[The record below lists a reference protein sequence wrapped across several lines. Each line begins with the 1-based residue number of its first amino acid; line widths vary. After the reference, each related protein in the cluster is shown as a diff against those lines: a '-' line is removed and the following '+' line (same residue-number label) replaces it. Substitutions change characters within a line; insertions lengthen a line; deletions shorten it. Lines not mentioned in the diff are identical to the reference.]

1 MRTHTQQPITKPVP
15 ATKPAG
21 SARKPRRSSEK
32 AAVGSQQWELALH
45 PKVRQFLNAAGKL
58 DWSELP

>member
-1 MRTHTQQPITKPVP
+1 MRAHAQQSITKPLP
-15 ATKPAG
+15 ATEPSG
-21 SARKPRRSSEK
+21 SARKPQRPSKK
-32 AAVGSQQWELALH
+32 AVVGSQQWELALH